1 MKRLLISSFIALSAA
16 LMVMPSCVSKKKYQE
31 AVARG
36 KHSLDSLNKV
46 FDKTVAGFN
55 SNTNYLKNSNSAKDL
70 RLDSLNRAN
79 NQLTAD
85 KASLNQNLVQTI
97 NDYKAER
104 DKLATK
110 SRAVDSLMNILNIQ
124 AVSQDSA
131 RNISDSR
138 MRKLDNYLTTSKR
151 ALEGLNQSEAYA
163 EIKAGVILITFS
175 NDFLFKSGTNELS
188 TKGLAVIKKLSILL
202 SSTENCTVTVV
213 SHTDSNGQAK
223 SLLDQ
228 SARKA
233 AATVTAFA
241 ENSTLPGSAYTASG
255 KGMYSPLATN
265 TNDAN
270 KKKNRRT
277 EVFINPGY

>member
-1 MKRLLISSFIALSAA
+1 MKRILISSFIALSAA
-16 LMVMPSCVSKKKYQE
+16 LMIMPSCVSKKKYQE

-36 KHSLDSLNKV
+36 KYSLDSLNKV

-131 RNISDSR
+131 RNISDTR

-188 TKGLAVIKKLSILL
+188 TKGLVVIKKLSTLL

>member
-1 MKRLLISSFIALSAA
+1 MKRILISSFIALSAA
-16 LMVMPSCVSKKKYQE
+16 LMIMPSCVSKKKYQE

-131 RNISDSR
+131 RNISDTR

-151 ALEGLNQSEAYA
+151 ALEGVNQSEAYA

-188 TKGLAVIKKLSILL
+188 TKGLVVIKKLSTLL
-202 SSTENCTVTVV
+202 SSTENCTVTVI

>member
-1 MKRLLISSFIALSAA
+1 
-16 LMVMPSCVSKKKYQE
+16 MVMPSCVSKKKYQE

-36 KHSLDSLNKV
+36 KYSLDSLNKV

-97 NDYKAER
+97 NYYKAER

-131 RNISDSR
+131 RNISDTR

-151 ALEGLNQSEAYA
+151 ALDGLNQSEAYA

-188 TKGLAVIKKLSILL
+188 TKGLTVIKKLSILL

-277 EVFINPGY
+277 EVFVNPGY